1 MAFDTLPLFVTNTSG
16 APDLDEM
23 KARMRLTGIVVDSN
37 AEQIVHSVISGVRGK
52 LYSRL
57 GVTTVTSV
65 LATNPV
71 VSPSTSAAIIR
82 MIAYECEI
90 LMVIVDLMCRLP
102 MVFMDN
108 SSGIDEI
115 YNNEGAFR
123 SMDADTLEQCKESFL
138 AQISEW
144 LDIIAGDVELGAVG
158 GPLQG
163 RAFTQIPQD
172 PKVYPAGSLRADN
185 FILFTNPAAARAL
198 GLTT

>member
-1 MAFDTLPLFVTNTSG
+1 MAFDTLPLFVTDTSG
-16 APDLDEM
+16 TPDLSEM

-37 AEQIVHSVISGVRGK
+37 AEQIMHSVIAGVRGR
-52 LYSRL
+52 LYGRL
-57 GVTTVTSV
+57 GVTTVAAV

-71 VSPSTSAAIIR
+71 VAPTTSTAIIR
-82 MIAYECEI
+82 MIAYECEV

-108 SSGIDEI
+108 SSGTDEI
-115 YNNEGAFR
+115 YNNEGVFR
-123 SMDADTLEQCKESFL
+123 SMDADTLEQCRQSFRV
-138 AQISEW
+138 QISEW
-144 LDIIAGDVELGAVG
+144 LDIMAGDVELGKVG

-172 PKVYPAGSLRADN
+172 PKIYPAGSLRDDN
-185 FILFTNPAAARAL
+185 YVLFTNPEAARAL